1 MIFNIK
7 KELIIFNYLIYLN
20 FKFFL
25 FFSKLN
31 YNYYNNFFIY
41 FIKNIIINSN
51 VYLYASLYYFFL
63 FPIYI

>member
-7 KELIIFNYLIYLN
+7 KELIIFNYLIYLII
-20 FKFFL
+20 KFFL

-31 YNYYNNFFIY
+31 YNYCDNFFIY

-51 VYLYASLYYFFL
+51 IYL
-63 FPIYI
+63 